1 MGTTIGVGMSTLHD
15 SHEAGCAAL
24 RAAIKNTGLS
34 FGKKSNEL
42 VIVFITEDYDPE
54 IVLEGIREGIKIK
67 NIIGFTIAG
76 VFTEDVIETKGI
88 VVAIIKSDEMDFYL
102 EIEEGLSKDQRKAG
116 SSLGQKISSKLREE
130 DVNALLLLLPDGVT
144 NMVSGLVESIFD
156 KLGTRILYAGGGA
169 GDNLRFLK
177 TYQFLNDRIVTD
189 SVVSVLIMSKKSI
202 GVSLSHGWKP
212 ISPPL
217 VVTKS
222 EGTIIKELD
231 WQNAHEVYSGLIEKY
246 ENKKLD
252 SEFAKVAMSYPFG
265 IPQATEGMNYII
277 RDPIKIDSEG
287 LITCVGEVP
296 ENAVVRIMSGDK
308 QSLLNAVKWAVND
321 AMSQRHG
328 FKASG
333 VLVFSC
339 VSRCLFLGDAFKDE
353 ITVIKEAVGDGV
365 PVFGCMTF
373 GEIGSIAGGPPEF
386 HNKSIVI
393 CVFPL

>member
-1 MGTTIGVGMSTLHD
+1 MATAIGVGISTLHD
-15 SHEAGCAAL
+15 PYEAGSAAM
-24 RAAIKNTGLS
+24 RDAINNIGTIFEKTA
-34 FGKKSNEL
+34 NEL

-54 IVLEGIREGIKIK
+54 IVLKGIREEINIK

-88 VVAIIKSDEMDFYL
+88 VAGIIKSDEMDFHL
-102 EIEEGLSKDQRKAG
+102 DMEEGLSKDQRKAG
-116 SSLGQKISSKLREE
+116 SSLGQRISSKFTEE
-130 DVNALLLLLPDGVT
+130 DENVLLLLFPDGVT
-144 NMVSGLVESIFD
+144 NTVSGLVESIFYN
-156 KLGTRILYAGGGA
+156 LGSRILYAGGGA

-177 TYQFLNDRIVTD
+177 TYQFLYDRIVAD
-189 SVVSVLIMSKKSI
+189 SVVSVLITSKKPI

-217 VVTKS
+217 IVTKS

-231 WQNAHEVYSGLIEKY
+231 WQNAYEVYSGLIEKY
-246 ENKKLD
+246 ENKKID
-252 SEFAKVAMSYPFG
+252 PEFAKVAMSYPFG
-265 IPQATEGMNYII
+265 IPQTTEGMNYII

-287 LITCVGEVP
+287 SIACVGDVP

-321 AMSQRHG
+321 AMGQCNG
-328 FKASG
+328 FKPAG

-339 VSRCLFLGDAFKDE
+339 VSRCLFLGDDFKDE
-353 ITVIKEAVGDGV
+353 ITAIKETVGDGV

-373 GEIGSIAGGPPEF
+373 GEIGSLGGGPPEF

-393 CVFPL
+393 CVFP